1 MKKAKLLGAI
11 ALMFALVLGAASCA
25 QDSTPSKTESS
36 GTDINGATDNNNTT
50 PGGTQNSTPSGNK
63 PSGSDTNDA
72 TDNNNTNSGGTQDS
86 TPSGSKPSVNKPS
99 VTKPSGTDIKDVI
112 DSEDFSGIWKLTDA
126 YCYIHNDYDG
136 SYDKECTTPE
146 EVRDTGFFSSD
157 WEWESGDDFCIKF
170 SKEFLE
176 KLAAESE
183 ELKEPTLDG
192 CLKVNDAKDEIYYYL
207 YTLANFGTIELSL
220 TFTKQQ

>member
-25 QDSTPSKTESS
+25 QDSTPSGSKPSVTEPSGNESS
-36 GTDINGATDNNNTT
+36 GTDINGATDN
-50 PGGTQNSTPSGNK
+50 
-63 PSGSDTNDA
+63 DD
-72 TDNNNTNSGGTQDS
+72 TNSGGTQNS

-99 VTKPSGTDIKDVI
+99 LTKPEGTDIKTVI
-112 DSEDFSGIWKLTDA
+112 DSIDFNATWKLTDA

-136 SYDKECTTPE
+136 SYDKEYTTPE
-146 EVRDTGFFSSD
+146 EVKATGFFSSD
-157 WEWESGDDFCIKF
+157 WKWESEDDFCIKF

-176 KLAAESE
+176 KLAPEFE
-183 ELKEPTLDG
+183 EPQEPTLDE

-207 YTLANFGTIELSL
+207 YTLANFGTIESSL